1 MISEMNTN
9 PEIRQKNDTQLTSGN
24 TTEIQPQK
32 QDSAGI
38 FRVGLT
44 KAEALANNSLSSL
57 FTKYNTN
64 NDEVISQNEYDIYSE
79 QELGVKPES
88 SEQKSDK
95 TETPQLA
102 TEQTKTKTEPEP
114 KTEKKHKSQ
123 TTQTSSITKTSH
135 SNQAEQTAQVSNT
148 SNQPVNSLGMS
159 EKTFEYLAKQGLE
172 NANSTDIKILY
183 KKLSSMPPEQRHEL
197 LGELVKQHVDFSKA
211 DTTFTNMSIDE
222 IAKALNISEEKWD
235 SADWKNKGSLL
246 AQSMNERYTADLDE
260 TNENSKFNKELQRLK
275 TQGVTD
281 KERELYAGKFDFD
294 NLSENDLKQ
303 LAKNSVTQRYMAT
316 VLTIAGKNIQ
326 NGEEESFAIVAKSYM
341 ETLFKNNDTL
351 NYIMSM
357 GQKISPEYLLELA
370 NKYSETYQSN
380 EESDSALESL
390 AIQTVMQ
397 NADAEHLA
405 TLYQNNANYIDKL
418 NEIAKYVSENTTDE
432 TRKAMLNNIV
442 ENSAEIASG
451 KTISN
456 SKNSSSGVNQTSG
469 LAMTN
474 PIQQNTI
481 QINYINELREASLQY
496 QEQNSKSNVE
506 IPDQYKQSFSNVQEY
521 LDFKGTGITMVEY
534 QRAKSALKNNFTPSM
549 NQLIENYTNIP
560 DKFKPKI
567 LAFFDSMDNN
577 TSGELYLN
585 ANEKVRKFM
594 DKYNYMNNQKLLNYV
609 QLHPG
614 CINEAPKTVQMQ
626 IKELQEEQ
634 GVR

>member
-24 TTEIQPQK
+24 TTEIQPPK
-32 QDSAGI
+32 QDSEGI

-64 NDEVISQNEYDIYSE
+64 NDEVISQNEYDVYSE
-79 QELGVKPES
+79 QELGTKPES
-88 SEQKSDK
+88 SEQKTNK
-95 TETPQLA
+95 TET
-102 TEQTKTKTEPEP
+102 
-114 KTEKKHKSQ
+114 KHKSQ

-135 SNQAEQTAQVSNT
+135 SNQAERTAQVSNT
-148 SNQPVNSLGMS
+148 SNEPVNSLGMS
-159 EKTFEYLAKQGLE
+159 EKKFEAIMKKSGID
-172 NANSTDIKILY
+172 ANSTDAKILY
-183 KKLSSMPPEQRHEL
+183 EKFGLMTHEQRHQVLREITL
-197 LGELVKQHVDFSKA
+197 KHVDFSKA
-211 DTTFTNMSIDE
+211 DTTFSNMSIDE
-222 IAKALNISEEKWD
+222 VAKALNISEEKWD

-246 AQSMNERYTADLDE
+246 AQSMNEKYTADLNE

-303 LAKNSVTQRYMAT
+303 LAKNSVTQAYMAT

-326 NGEEESFAIVAKSYM
+326 NGEEENFAIVAKSYM
-341 ETLFKNNDTL
+341 ETLFKNNDSL

-357 GQKISPEYLLELA
+357 GQEISPEYLLELA
-370 NKYSETYQSN
+370 NKYSETYQID
-380 EESDSALESL
+380 EESDETLQAV
-390 AIQTVMQ
+390 AMQIVMG
-397 NADAEHLA
+397 NADAEHLT

-451 KTISN
+451 KTSSN
-456 SKNSSSGVNQTSG
+456 SKNSSSGANQTSS

-481 QINYINELREASLQY
+481 QINYVNELREASQQY
-496 QEQNSKSNVE
+496 QEQNSRSNVE
-506 IPDQYKQSFSNVQEY
+506 IPDQYKESFSNVQEY
-521 LDFKGTGITMVEY
+521 LDFKGTGLTMAEY
-534 QRAKSALKNNFTPSM
+534 QRAKSALKNNFTSSM

-585 ANEKVRKFM
+585 ANEKVRTFM
-594 DKYNYMNNQKLLNYV
+594 DKYNYMNNQKLLNFV
-609 QLHPG
+609 QFHPA
-614 CINEAPKTVQMQ
+614 CINEAPKTVRMQ

-634 GVR
+634 GVK